1 MTDEQIV
8 KVMIEK
14 VETIVREKV
23 KEDFNAAKPTDRK
36 TVSKAIINE
45 LEAVMADEN

>member
-1 MTDEQIV
+1 MIDEKIIET
-8 KVMIEK
+8 MIEK

-23 KEDFNAAKPTDRK
+23 KEEFNSAKPTDRK

-45 LEAVMADEN
+45 LEAVLANED

>member
-1 MTDEQIV
+1 MTDEEIV

-23 KEDFNAAKPTDRK
+23 KEDFNATKPTDRK
-36 TVSKAIINE
+36 NISKAIINE
-45 LEAVMADEN
+45 LEAVMADED

>member
-1 MTDEQIV
+1 MIDEQVV

-14 VETIVREKV
+14 VEKIVREKV
-23 KEDFNAAKPTDRK
+23 KDEFNTAKPTDRK

-45 LEAVMADEN
+45 LEAVISDED